1 MNFSPSALL
10 FRLSL
15 NGLAI
20 WFPKR
25 FPDREISEPL
35 LVFNSISAFREV
47 GIVSASLTY
56 KFDLF
61 NKFSSMKTNKQK
73 NNYGLLLI
81 ISDILKPILYR

>member
-15 NGLAI
+15 KGLAM

-25 FPDREISEPL
+25 FPDREISEPI

-47 GIVSASLTY
+47 GIVSASLTNLICLINSALWKQTKKQLWTFANQFRY
-56 KFDLF
+56 F
-61 NKFSSMKTNKQK
+61 KTN
-73 NNYGLLLI
+73 LI
-81 ISDILKPILYR
+81 